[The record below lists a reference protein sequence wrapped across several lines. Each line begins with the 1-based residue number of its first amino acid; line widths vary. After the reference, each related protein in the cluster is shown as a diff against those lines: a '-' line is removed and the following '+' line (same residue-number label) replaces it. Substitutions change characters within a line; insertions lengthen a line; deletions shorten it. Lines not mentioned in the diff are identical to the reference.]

1 MLSHT
6 ATETRDLS
14 ELGHFRIEVEIKQQQ
29 QHRRNIKHFLLEHLL
44 SLYPHLSFVAEKQ
57 DLYLVESFFF
67 LPSSWHIHMLN
78 TSYLLGLTTLSFFL
92 CLLFGEA
99 SAAFCRGK
107 GKLDKPLLIKQEK
120 FYV

>member
-78 TSYLLGLTTLSFFL
+78 TSYLLGLTTLSFF
-92 CLLFGEA
+92 CACFSEKHRQLFAEEKA
-99 SAAFCRGK
+99 S
-107 GKLDKPLLIKQEK
+107 
-120 FYV
+120 